1 MNNNVYTQLFAQY
14 NNFSE
19 CLLLDYWSENFCR
32 TFILLIDSI
41 WDASGKMRPDLDIVE
56 PISLVFEQCRLISID
71 NSLSQEIFDQP
82 FTWGLNEF
90 STIKVQSVGADL
102 FQFRVSWE
110 DDRKIEIVC
119 KNLYL
124 RPTPLTVE
132 MKEKYRDFFS

>member
-1 MNNNVYTQLFAQY
+1 
-14 NNFSE
+14 
-19 CLLLDYWSENFCR
+19 
-32 TFILLIDSI
+32 
-41 WDASGKMRPDLDIVE
+41 MRPDLDIVE